1 MSRRLEQP
9 VEVVGSLPSPGDGRS
24 GPAAFIVWRNR
35 RLKVLECLEEWY
47 ETGRWWDGEGEKRFV
62 RVLTEAGIY
71 ELGFDV
77 ATGRWQL
84 YRILD

>member
-1 MSRRLEQP
+1 MSRRIEQP
-9 VEVVGSLPSPGDGRS
+9 VEVVGSLPPSGEGRD
-24 GPAAFIVWRNR
+24 GPAAFIVWRGR
-35 RLKVLECLEEWY
+35 RLRVLECLEEWY
-47 ETGRWWDGEGEKRFV
+47 EMGRWWDGEGERRFV

-71 ELGFDV
+71 ELGLDV